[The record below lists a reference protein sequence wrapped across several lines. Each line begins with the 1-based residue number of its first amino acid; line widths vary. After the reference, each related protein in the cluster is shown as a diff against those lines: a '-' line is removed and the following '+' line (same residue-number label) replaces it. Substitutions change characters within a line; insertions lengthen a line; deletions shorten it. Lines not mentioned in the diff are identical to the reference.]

1 MGHESERVA
10 RAPSSRGE
18 VAGRPSTRTR
28 GALPGNPRGSGRMRF
43 VLLLGTLGWLTSCLA
58 GIGDARAADDQ
69 RIEVLEQ
76 KLEELTREI
85 ERMKTS
91 PPEEGASAGSPPV
104 ADSQTTDSQTAE
116 PRVAE
121 GEARVDDLEKKLDV
135 LTEELGRLES
145 IFVVPEEIALE
156 SFSGLGPAASKVY
169 KRDRG
174 LSIGGYGEIR
184 LRRFENKEDDDR
196 GDVFDGLRQV
206 LYVGYKFNE
215 NWVFNS
221 ELEFEHSG
229 TSGGGSVSTEFATI
243 DFLWRD
249 ELNVR
254 TGIVLVPMGF
264 INEIHEPT
272 FFFGAE
278 RPEVERQI
286 LPSTWREAGGG
297 LFGTV
302 ADRFHYRA
310 YVINGFD
317 GSEFDSGG
325 LRGGRQQASRA
336 LSNDFAFVGRVD
348 VDAAPGLLVGGSVY
362 VGQSGQEQ
370 DFTSAIDSAIAGTP
384 VTRDLP
390 DALTTIYELHAQ
402 YKGYGLS
409 LRGLWTEAF
418 IDEAGNLSRTLDRG
432 FANVG
437 GVRTLTDPTQSIA
450 QRMRG
455 WYVEAAYDVM
465 PLVKPGTRMSLEP
478 YVRWEDYDTQNDVA
492 GGFVEDQS
500 KDIELLVAGIQ
511 FKPIPQIVF
520 KLDYRHFDP
529 DGGDRAD
536 EIQGLVGYVF

>member
-1 MGHESERVA
+1 MEQEGSQVEQK
-10 RAPSSRGE
+10 PSH
-18 VAGRPSTRTR
+18 AGRDLDGATTRAWSTRR
-28 GALPGNPRGSGRMRF
+28 GGLGDSVRSRVP
-43 VLLLGTLGWLTSCLA
+43 LLGILVGLFVGLVA
-58 GIGDARAADDQ
+58 IGDVRAADDE

-91 PPEEGASAGSPPV
+91 PPEGDASAGSPPV
-104 ADSQTTDSQTAE
+104 ADSETAE

-121 GEARVDDLEKKLDV
+121 SAKGEARVDELEEKVDV

-221 ELEFEHSG
+221 ELEFEHAG

-249 ELNVR
+249 ELNARAGV
-254 TGIVLVPMGF
+254 VLVPMGF
-264 INEIHEPT
+264 VNEIHEPT

-286 LPSTWREAGGG
+286 LPSTWRETGGG
-297 LFGTV
+297 IFGTV
-302 ADRFHYRA
+302 ADRVHYRA

-317 GSEFDSGG
+317 GSGFDSGG
-325 LRGGRQQASRA
+325 LRGGRQNASRA
-336 LSNDFAFVGRVD
+336 VSNDFVGRVD

-370 DFTSAIDSAIAGTP
+370 SFTSAIDSEIAGAS

-432 FANVG
+432 FENVG
-437 GVRTLTDPTQSIA
+437 GVRTLTDPGQSIA

-465 PLVKPGTRMSLEP
+465 PLLKPGTRMSLEP
-478 YVRWEDYDTQNDVA
+478 YVRWEDFDTQHEVA
-492 GGFVEDQS
+492 SGFRRNQAR
-500 KDIELLVAGIQ
+500 DIELLVAGIQ

-520 KLDYRHFDP
+520 KLDFRHFDP